1 MPLQQSTSAIK
12 APVMSRKRNALSR
25 KRLEKLIEKAQEM
38 DSKQERVVKS
48 EFDFSDLRTEQ
59 EKGALLLWVHF
70 N

>member
-1 MPLQQSTSAIK
+1 MPLQQSTSTVK
-12 APVMSRKRNALSR
+12 APVMSRKKNALSR

-38 DSKQERVVKS
+38 DSKPERVVKS

-59 EKGALLLWVHF
+59 EKGALLLWVHS